1 MATHT
6 DTDTHTGLDAFDE
19 SVLHTDTLMDRA
31 THTPDATAAPSRGVL
46 AQTAQRLLDS
56 YIRSAGSPNPFKRGA
71 RGALR
76 LARRGILKAADP
88 IVEYQLGPAQLA
100 LPLSH
105 DLPYIKSW
113 ATRYGDNF
121 VRIVR
126 EINLQEGA
134 VPIIDVGANIGDTVA
149 LVREVGEH
157 PVLCVEGSSEYLPL
171 LRANVAPLGDVEIE
185 PVFVGPATLSGSYAL
200 HASQGTAELRLTTPD
215 EGGATIVP
223 VDGIVDRHPRFAHTR
238 LLKID
243 TDGFDSLVLHS
254 AESLLR
260 ESHPVLFFEYFP
272 DLAPEP
278 DELPELFAYLAGLGY
293 RRGLVYDATGDF
305 LIGADLDDA
314 ELMADIHC
322 RYRGNPAM
330 RYADICAVHEHDE
343 SIATALRL
351 TERQIAEGRARP
363 ASA

>member
-6 DTDTHTGLDAFDE
+6 DTETVTGYDGLDAPAFVEDA
-19 SVLHTDTLMDRA
+19 SMDRS
-31 THTPDATAAPSRGVL
+31 TPEPPAIPAPARGAL
-46 AQTAQRLLDS
+46 AHTAQRLSDS
-56 YIRSAGSPNPFKRGA
+56 YIHASGSSNPFKRGA

-105 DLPYIKSW
+105 DLPYIRAW

-121 VRIVR
+121 VRIVAELNR
-126 EINLQEGA
+126 QEGA
-134 VPIIDVGANIGDTVA
+134 APIIDVGANVGDTVA
-149 LVREVGEH
+149 LVREVGAH

-200 HASQGTAELRLTTPD
+200 HALQGTAELRITGPEQD
-215 EGGATIVP
+215 GATIVP
-223 VDGIVDRHPRFAHTR
+223 VDGILERHPRFAHTR
-238 LLKID
+238 LLKVD
-243 TDGFDSLVLHS
+243 TDGFDALVLRS

-260 ESHPVLFFEYFP
+260 QSHPVLFFEYFP
-272 DLAPEP
+272 DLAPDP
-278 DELPELFAYLAGLGY
+278 DELPEVFSYLAGLGY
-293 RRGLVYDATGDF
+293 RKGLIYDATGDF
-305 LIGADLDDA
+305 LVGANLDDA
-314 ELMADIHC
+314 EFMADIHS

-330 RYADICAVHEHDE
+330 RYADICAVHEADE
-343 SIATALRL
+343 SIAQALRI
-351 TERQIAEGRARP
+351 TERQLAESRVAP
-363 ASA
+363 PSD

>member
-6 DTDTHTGLDAFDE
+6 DTDTVTGYDGLDESAFDE
-19 SVLHTDTLMDRA
+19 AASMDRS
-31 THTPDATAAPSRGVL
+31 TPEPPALSTPARGAL
-46 AQTAQRLLDS
+46 AHAAQRLSDG
-56 YIRSAGSPNPFKRGA
+56 YIRSAGSSNPFKRGA

-105 DLPYIKSW
+105 DLPYIRAW

-121 VRIVR
+121 VRIVAELNR
-126 EINLQEGA
+126 QEGP
-134 VPIIDVGANIGDTVA
+134 VPVIDVGANVGDTVA

-157 PVLCVEGSSEYLPL
+157 PVLCVEGSAEYLPL

-185 PVFVGPATLSGSYAL
+185 PVFVGPATLSGTYAL

-223 VDGIVDRHPRFAHTR
+223 VDGILERHPRFAHTR

-243 TDGFDSLVLHS
+243 TDGFDALVLRS
-254 AESLLR
+254 AEALLR
-260 ESHPVLFFEYFP
+260 QSHPVLFFEYFP

-278 DELPELFAYLAGLGY
+278 DRLPEVFSYLAGLGY
-293 RRGLVYDATGDF
+293 HRGLVYDATGDF
-305 LIGADLDDA
+305 LVGANLDDA
-314 ELMADIHC
+314 EFMADIHS

-330 RYADICAVHEHDE
+330 RYADICAVHEKDE
-343 SIATALRL
+343 SIATALRIA
-351 TERQIAEGRARP
+351 ERQVADSRVRP
-363 ASA
+363 TSV

>member
-1 MATHT
+1 MAIHT
-6 DTDTHTGLDAFDE
+6 DTDTGLDTFDA
-19 SVLHTDTLMDRA
+19 SVMHADTPMDRA
-31 THTPDATAAPSRGVL
+31 TPLPQATVCSRGAL
-46 AQTAQRLLDS
+46 AQAAQRLSDS
-56 YIRSAGSPNPFKRGA
+56 YISAAGSPNPFKRGA

-76 LARRGILKAADP
+76 VARRGLLKAADP
-88 IVEYQLGPAQLA
+88 IVEYQLGPAHLA

-105 DLPYIKSW
+105 DLPYIKAW

-126 EINLQEGA
+126 ELHLQEGA

-157 PVLCVEGSSEYLPL
+157 PVLCVEGSAEYLPL
-171 LRANVAPLGDVEIE
+171 LRANVAALGDVEID

-223 VDGIVDRHPRFAHTR
+223 VDAIIERHPRFARTR

-243 TDGFDSLVLHS
+243 TDGFDALVLHS
-254 AESLLR
+254 AEALLR

-278 DELPELFAYLAGLGY
+278 DELPQLFAYLAGLGY
-293 RRGLVYDATGDF
+293 RLGLVYDATGDF

-314 ELMADIHC
+314 ELMTDIHC

-330 RYADICAVHEHDE
+330 RYADICAVHADDE
-343 SIATALRL
+343 SIFAALRRS
-351 TERQIAEGRARP
+351 ERQIADSRARP
-363 ASA
+363 GS